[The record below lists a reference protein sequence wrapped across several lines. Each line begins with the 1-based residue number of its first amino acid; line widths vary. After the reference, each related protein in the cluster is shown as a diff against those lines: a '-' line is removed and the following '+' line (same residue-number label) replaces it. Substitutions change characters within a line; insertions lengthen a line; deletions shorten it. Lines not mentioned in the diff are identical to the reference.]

1 MTSTDHQL
9 NTPVTRVPLRLRL
22 SDPERPH
29 PLDGGW
35 WPQSRNLGAEMA
47 DLVNNFPAERARI
60 VRALYSPPDW
70 DDAPKRVTTSRGYIE
85 TAAFAR
91 DFSPVMILTTSDREK
106 LCLLVIPSDLTEA
119 QGTAALEAAVTPY
132 FATSPT
138 QLLTKIREGSQD

>member
-1 MTSTDHQL
+1 MTSMDQL
-9 NTPVTRVPLRLRL
+9 DSTLTRVPLRIRL

-47 DLVNNFPAERARI
+47 DLVNHFPAERARI

-70 DDAPKRVTTSRGYIE
+70 DDAPKRVTTARGYIE

-91 DFSPVMILTTSDREK
+91 EFSPVMILTTSERKK
-106 LCLLVIPSDLTEA
+106 LCLLVIPSDFSEA
-119 QGTAALEAAVTPY
+119 QGLEALEAAVTPY

-138 QLLTKIREGSQD
+138 QLLSKIREGSKD